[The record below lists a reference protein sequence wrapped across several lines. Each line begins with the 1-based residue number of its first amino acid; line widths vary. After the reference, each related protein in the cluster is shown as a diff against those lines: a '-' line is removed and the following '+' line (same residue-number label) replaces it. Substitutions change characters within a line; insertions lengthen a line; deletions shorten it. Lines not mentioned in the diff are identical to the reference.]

1 VGSRCYA
8 SDSPMPT
15 FSDTI
20 QDLAAKFAEGVVQ
33 ALRGVSLEDLR
44 SGTAGRPPSSAPPA
58 KRSAGRPRRARASE
72 VPPEEKRR
80 SADDLAF
87 ARGMIVKYVRSHPG
101 AKAEAI
107 RVALGIPRNKW
118 ARPLA
123 VALAEKTL
131 TKKGE
136 RGTATYWA
144 G

>member
-1 VGSRCYA
+1 
-8 SDSPMPT
+8 MPT

-44 SGTAGRPPSSAPPA
+44 SKTGARSPSSASRV
-58 KRSAGRPRRARASE
+58 KRSPGRPRRAGVSD
-72 VPPEEKRR
+72 VPPAGKRR

-136 RGTATYWA
+136 RGSATYWA
-144 G
+144 D